1 MPISMEAFAPSPS
14 LPEAVDVAIIGGGII
29 GITAALELAE
39 RGISVAVCEK
49 GDVGHEQSAATG
61 AGCA

>member
-14 LPEAVDVAIIGGGII
+14 LPEAVEVAIIGGGII

-39 RGISVAVCEK
+39 RGISVAV
-49 GDVGHEQSAATG
+49 
-61 AGCA
+61 